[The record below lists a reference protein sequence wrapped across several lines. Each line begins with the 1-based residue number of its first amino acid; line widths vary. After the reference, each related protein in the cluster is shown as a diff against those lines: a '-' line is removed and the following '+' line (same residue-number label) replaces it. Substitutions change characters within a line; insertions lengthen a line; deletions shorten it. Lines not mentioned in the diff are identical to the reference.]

1 MTLTSGVVNP
11 AENVAAADAGVDAG
25 TVGPAAAVAV
35 AGDAQQKPFT
45 CKWTAE
51 VMKINYYTCECR
63 FPLNALTVIFL
74 HHDRSAAVALEFLGR
89 KICYV
94 FEFGFLCI

>member
-45 CKWTAE
+45 CK
-51 VMKINYYTCECR
+51 
-63 FPLNALTVIFL
+63 
-74 HHDRSAAVALEFLGR
+74 
-89 KICYV
+89 
-94 FEFGFLCI
+94 